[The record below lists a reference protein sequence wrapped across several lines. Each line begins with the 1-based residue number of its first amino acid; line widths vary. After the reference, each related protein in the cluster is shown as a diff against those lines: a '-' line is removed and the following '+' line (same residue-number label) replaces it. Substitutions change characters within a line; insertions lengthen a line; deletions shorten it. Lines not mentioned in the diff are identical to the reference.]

1 MTKIELRKR
10 WKIRDLKTKSVRW
23 YEVGEIA
30 DVRPNTALAWIKQKI
45 AKPATNQEAALAMK
59 RLPIVQGFDFVYDK
73 QVFWDGQALLKDS
86 RIEKGLAQLDT
97 WQVVAPLYDTLL
109 AIRCGDEE
117 ERRLTEQIIHDLRV
131 PVYETGIIFMR
142 KCEETIN
149 LLQLWRDELQRGDS
163 PLAFMRALYV
173 AQPMI
178 LALPSAWLN
187 L

>member
-10 WKIRDLKTKSVRW
+10 WKIRNLKDKSVRW
-23 YEVGEIA
+23 YEVGEVV
-30 DVRPNTALAWIKQKI
+30 DVRPNTAAAWIKQKI
-45 AKPATNQEAALAMK
+45 AKPATNQESIMAIK
-59 RLPIVQGFDFVYDK
+59 RLPIVQGFEFIYDK
-73 QVFWDGQALLKDS
+73 QVFWDGQTPLKES

-109 AIRCGDEE
+109 AVRCGDEE
-117 ERRLTEQIIHDLRV
+117 ERRLTETIISDLRI
-131 PVYETGIIFMR
+131 PVYMTGIIFMR

-149 LLQLWRDELQRGDS
+149 LLQLWRDELQHGDS

-178 LALPSAWLN
+178 LALPAAWLN